1 MIAFKANTAAPLQE
15 QIADHLAHR
24 IVSGELPDKSRLPS
38 TVELARLYHV
48 TPVTIHKSLQHLV
61 QRQLIERQPRRGT
74 FVRSYSARIR
84 SATGA
89 TSIRSCSTN
98 SRSSRS
104 NAPST

>member
-74 FVRSYSARIR
+74 FVRSRERVR

>member
-61 QRQLIERQPRRGT
+61 QRQLIER
-74 FVRSYSARIR
+74 
-84 SATGA
+84 
-89 TSIRSCSTN
+89 
-98 SRSSRS
+98 
-104 NAPST
+104 